1 MVDDRRIIHEITP
14 LMGKDVLY
22 IADRHKKEFTYPIH
36 NHSVYELNF
45 VENAKGVRRIV
56 GDSQE
61 VIGDYDLCL
70 ITSPD
75 LEHVWEQN
83 ECHSDDIRE
92 ITVQFDFS
100 MSDETLFG
108 RNPYASITRMMQEA
122 KKGLSFPL
130 QAIMKVY
137 GMLDTLSSV
146 KDGFYAVQQ
155 FLTILYELSRCEN
168 ARTLASSSYAKVT
181 VEDDSRRIL
190 KVKNFISKNYMDE
203 LRLPELASLAGMS
216 SSAFS
221 RFFKLHTGRNISE
234 YIIDLRLGYAA
245 RMLVDTA
252 KSISEIGFDCGFN
265 NLSNF
270 NRIFKKKKGCS
281 PSEFRESYHLY
292 AFVRCPAHHL
302 LYLGNIIITIR
313 NLHTGRGCC
322 DLYKSVF
329 HIVLIDYLYK
339 SMEKKRVFIQ
349 QQSTIIYVCHN
360 DASPRPSQRCFL
372 LTPNSQSS
380 PRHSI

>member
-75 LEHVWEQN
+75 LEHVSEQN

-168 ARTLASSSYAKVT
+168 ARTLASSSYTKVT

-281 PSEFRESYHLY
+281 PSEFRESYHKT
-292 AFVRCPAHHL
+292 R
-302 LYLGNIIITIR
+302 II
-313 NLHTGRGCC
+313 
-322 DLYKSVF
+322 V
-329 HIVLIDYLYK
+329 
-339 SMEKKRVFIQ
+339 
-349 QQSTIIYVCHN
+349 
-360 DASPRPSQRCFL
+360 
-372 LTPNSQSS
+372 
-380 PRHSI
+380 

>member
-14 LMGKDVLY
+14 LMGNDVLY

-181 VEDDSRRIL
+181 VEDDSWRIL

-281 PSEFRESYHLY
+281 PSEFRESYHKT
-292 AFVRCPAHHL
+292 R
-302 LYLGNIIITIR
+302 II
-313 NLHTGRGCC
+313 
-322 DLYKSVF
+322 V
-329 HIVLIDYLYK
+329 
-339 SMEKKRVFIQ
+339 
-349 QQSTIIYVCHN
+349 
-360 DASPRPSQRCFL
+360 
-372 LTPNSQSS
+372 
-380 PRHSI
+380 

>member
-108 RNPYASITRMMQEA
+108 RNPYASITRMMQKA
-122 KKGLSFPL
+122 KQGLSFPL

-281 PSEFRESYHLY
+281 PSEFRESYHKT
-292 AFVRCPAHHL
+292 R
-302 LYLGNIIITIR
+302 II
-313 NLHTGRGCC
+313 
-322 DLYKSVF
+322 V
-329 HIVLIDYLYK
+329 
-339 SMEKKRVFIQ
+339 
-349 QQSTIIYVCHN
+349 
-360 DASPRPSQRCFL
+360 
-372 LTPNSQSS
+372 
-380 PRHSI
+380 

>member
-14 LMGKDVLY
+14 LMGNDVLY

-137 GMLDTLSSV
+137 GLLDTLSSV

-168 ARTLASSSYAKVT
+168 ARTLASSSYAKVK

-281 PSEFRESYHLY
+281 PSEFRESYHKT
-292 AFVRCPAHHL
+292 R
-302 LYLGNIIITIR
+302 II
-313 NLHTGRGCC
+313 
-322 DLYKSVF
+322 V
-329 HIVLIDYLYK
+329 
-339 SMEKKRVFIQ
+339 
-349 QQSTIIYVCHN
+349 
-360 DASPRPSQRCFL
+360 
-372 LTPNSQSS
+372 
-380 PRHSI
+380 

>member
-70 ITSPD
+70 ITSPN

-108 RNPYASITRMMQEA
+108 RNPYASITRMMQQA

-137 GMLDTLSSV
+137 GLLDTLSSV

-203 LRLPELASLAGMS
+203 LRLPELASMAGMS

-281 PSEFRESYHLY
+281 PSEFRESYHKT
-292 AFVRCPAHHL
+292 R
-302 LYLGNIIITIR
+302 II
-313 NLHTGRGCC
+313 
-322 DLYKSVF
+322 V
-329 HIVLIDYLYK
+329 
-339 SMEKKRVFIQ
+339 
-349 QQSTIIYVCHN
+349 
-360 DASPRPSQRCFL
+360 
-372 LTPNSQSS
+372 
-380 PRHSI
+380 

>member
-14 LMGKDVLY
+14 LMDKDVLY

-168 ARTLASSSYAKVT
+168 SRTLASSSYAKVT

-281 PSEFRESYHLY
+281 PSEFRESYHKT
-292 AFVRCPAHHL
+292 R
-302 LYLGNIIITIR
+302 II
-313 NLHTGRGCC
+313 
-322 DLYKSVF
+322 V
-329 HIVLIDYLYK
+329 
-339 SMEKKRVFIQ
+339 
-349 QQSTIIYVCHN
+349 
-360 DASPRPSQRCFL
+360 
-372 LTPNSQSS
+372 
-380 PRHSI
+380 